1 MLLRI
6 FTNNGAGVTRES
18 LIELVSYLI
27 ALVVAITLH
36 EVAHGLVALWNGDDT
51 AKLAGR
57 LSVNPVAHFDLV
69 GFLMLLFVGFGWA
82 KPVPVNPNNFK
93 NKTAGKITVSL
104 AGVITNLLLAFWFSA
119 LLVGMSGLYYSSSS
133 SSTTST
139 HYIYWFLYT
148 LGYYV
153 TAINVSLALFNFLP
167 LFPLDGYN
175 FLASFISEDNK
186 FLRFMRQYSLYILL
200 VFVLWD
206 MMPDSISQFSPL
218 NWYIG
223 VLGGYIRLV
232 FAQFWGL
239 FF

>member
-119 LLVGMSGLYYSSSS
+119 LLVGMSGLYYNSSYG
-133 SSTTST
+133 SSTY
-139 HYIYWFLYT
+139 YIYWFLYT

-153 TAINVSLALFNFLP
+153 TVINVSLALFNFLP

-186 FLRFMRQYSLYILL
+186 FLRFMRKYSLYILL

-223 VLGGYIRLV
+223 VLGGYIKLV
-232 FAQFWGL
+232 FARFWGL

>member
-119 LLVGMSGLYYSSSS
+119 LFVGMSGLYYNSSYG
-133 SSTTST
+133 SSTY
-139 HYIYWFLYT
+139 YIYWFLYT

-153 TAINVSLALFNFLP
+153 TVINVSLALFNFLP

-186 FLRFMRQYSLYILL
+186 FLRFMRKYSLYILL

-223 VLGGYIRLV
+223 VLGGYIKLV
-232 FAQFWGL
+232 FARFWGL

>member
-57 LSVNPVAHFDLV
+57 LSVNPVAHFDLF

-119 LLVGMSGLYYSSSS
+119 LLVGMSGLYYNSSYG
-133 SSTTST
+133 SSTY
-139 HYIYWFLYT
+139 YIYWFLYT

-186 FLRFMRQYSLYILL
+186 FLRFMRKYSLYILL

-218 NWYIG
+218 NLYIG

-232 FAQFWGL
+232 FARFWGL